1 MAKIH
6 YLGTCSGTEP
16 FPDMHHCSWVLE
28 VNGVNYWFDAGE
40 NCAHR
45 AHTSGI
51 DVLNTVAIFVSHAH
65 YDHTGGMVN
74 LLGCMA
80 KLCGRQKKPMIRDN
94 KLGIWFPEMPV
105 LDAIK
110 TVFWGGSTGKNIREF
125 PFVLEEHELSEGVIF
140 EDENIRVT
148 TVHNEHLKENGTNG
162 WHSYSFLIEM
172 QGKKIVFSGDV
183 KKPEELDMLIG
194 GGCDTLI
201 METGHHNVEDVCN
214 YAISRKVKNLRF
226 NHHGRE
232 ILNNRPACEKMVIEF
247 SKKANIDIKLCYDG
261 MVEEV

>member
-51 DVLNTVAIFVSHAH
+51 NVLNTAAIFVSHAH

-80 KLCGRQKKPMIRDN
+80 KLCKRQKMPMLRDN
-94 KLGIWFPEMPV
+94 KLVIWFPELQV

-110 TVFWGGSTGKNIREF
+110 TVFWGGSTGKNTREF
-125 PFVLEEHELSEGVIF
+125 PFTIEEHELTDGLIF
-140 EDENIRVT
+140 EDENVKVSA
-148 TVHNEHLKENGTNG
+148 VHNAHLKEDGADG
-162 WHSYSFLIEM
+162 WHSYSFLIETE
-172 QGKKIVFSGDV
+172 GKKIVFSGDV
-183 KKPEELDMLIG
+183 AKPEELDGLMEN
-194 GGCDTLI
+194 GCDVLI
-201 METGHHNVEDVCN
+201 METGHHHVDDVCS
-214 YAISRKVKNLRF
+214 YAISRKVKQLRF
-226 NHHGRE
+226 NHHGRQ
-232 ILNNRPACEKMVIEF
+232 ILNERPACEKLVDEF
-247 SKKANIDIKLCYDG
+247 AKNANINIRICFDG
-261 MVEEV
+261 MIEEV